1 MITPIFSPQHGG
13 YGRKERT
20 IYAVQLAQRLQF
32 RDRRPDHRRQQ
43 KGQHTAKPSHW
54 KTLEGIKKGRAFH
67 LTQLQLRLGRR
78 NIGQQLTTRLT
89 TFGEMINQQPDK
101 IFEMQFLPMMRGVIT
116 FMLGQKSCQWLE
128 QYIECGTI
136 CFRVVW
142 FAHYA
147 ALW

>member
-1 MITPIFSPQHGG
+1 MSIIFLFIFKFIKTH
-13 YGRKERT
+13 T
-20 IYAVQLAQRLQF
+20 LAA
-32 RDRRPDHRRQQ
+32 
-43 KGQHTAKPSHW
+43 AKPSHW

-78 NIGQQLTTRLT
+78 NIGQQLTTGRT
-89 TFGEMINQQPDK
+89 TFGEGINQQPGK
-101 IFEMQFLPMMRGVIT
+101 ILEMQFLAMMRWVIT
-116 FMLGQKSCQWLE
+116 YMLSQKSCQRLE
-128 QYIECGTI
+128 QYVERGTI